1 MANPLVRATVNQ
13 ALSSVS
19 TLWFLEGEKAT
30 ARKELLMTY
39 SYLIQVSELLYLMTD
54 FRETLLVLA
63 KSRQTK
69 ASAAKD
75 GSQQSVV
82 ERFPNHY
89 LWRLEWISSTL
100 RCHLY

>member
-1 MANPLVRATVNQ
+1 
-13 ALSSVS
+13 
-19 TLWFLEGEKAT
+19 
-30 ARKELLMTY
+30 
-39 SYLIQVSELLYLMTD
+39 MTD

-100 RCHLY
+100 RCHLYRPEKGGWYVLLLQLIQM